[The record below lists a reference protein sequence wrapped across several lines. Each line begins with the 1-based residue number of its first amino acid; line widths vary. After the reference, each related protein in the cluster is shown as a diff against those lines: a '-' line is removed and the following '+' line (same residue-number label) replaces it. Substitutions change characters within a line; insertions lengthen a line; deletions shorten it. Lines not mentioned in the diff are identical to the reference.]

1 MTYFLLCIN
10 METILYD
17 SLRPLPVLMKL
28 PLRKFLLYVS
38 CFRQE
43 ESAVKNVIEEIARL
57 DAQAF
62 ENERKNRSAIFQQR
76 QKYENEIKRYRE
88 NKIKEAN
95 EKAKAAYDE
104 VIEKAQRE
112 YREKEAEM
120 EQRSELLEKQ
130 YLKVESKVL
139 DTVFQKLFSV

>member
-1 MTYFLLCIN
+1 